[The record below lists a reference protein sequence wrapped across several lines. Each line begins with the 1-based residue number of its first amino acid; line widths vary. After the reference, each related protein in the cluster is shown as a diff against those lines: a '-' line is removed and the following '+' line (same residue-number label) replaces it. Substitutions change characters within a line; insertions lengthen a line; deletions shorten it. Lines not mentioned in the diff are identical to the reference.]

1 MMLNIEMLSKIYP
14 EHSWIDLSEIGETNS
29 ILSAEQL
36 RDRGYHLSR
45 VDLNQLCMV
54 AVKKWLSEIFDLE
67 LKSVFPCTFGGTEN
81 LEFISGLVNGFALQV
96 GKTRLVFIPSQS
108 IDLTEIEIP
117 QEWVDLPNWAGDYYI
132 PIQVDVEGKY
142 LHLWTF
148 ISHYDLKNNG
158 EFDPVFR
165 NYEIA
170 DNAGSKSLD
179 VLFTACELHSLGELA
194 PKRAEIAPVPTLA
207 TADANKLIK
216 QLQEHRSGFSPRL
229 ELPSSS
235 WGAILNIEQCLEDLN
250 SPKTEPD
257 PKSSDDYIKY
267 IHSLMRDGWEF
278 LNNVVYS
285 PQAVAALPAPI
296 IMERF
301 GIKIELDAVKGMSL
315 KSPEEIKTAISKVYE
330 QQSDVPLPKEI
341 IGVEDLIPLLK
352 SYKNDKIWWQAAE
365 HLWAIQPDLSPS
377 TPAFRKLETQFAG
390 REIALMIATI
400 RTPQNRFAVLVRLYP
415 VGGYT
420 ALPPQL
426 QLSVRDEQG
435 VNFLID
441 SQGKPIVVTARAEV
455 MDSSIQLYFIADSE
469 DRFNACISL
478 GSTQVT
484 EDFILPPSHST

>member
-1 MMLNIEMLSKIYP
+1 MVLTIETLTEIYP
-14 EHSWIDLSEIGETNS
+14 DHTWLDLSEIS
-29 ILSAEQL
+29 QLDSKLST
-36 RDRGYHLSR
+36 RDLADRDYHLSR

-67 LKSVFPCTFGGTEN
+67 LKSVFPCIFGGKDN
-81 LEFISGLVNGFALQV
+81 LEFISKLVNGFALQV

-117 QEWVDLPNWAGDYYI
+117 QEWVDLPNWVGDYYI

-158 EFDPVFR
+158 EFDRVFR

-170 DNAGSKSLD
+170 DGAGSKSLD
-179 VLFTACELHSLGELA
+179 VLFTACELHSLGELT
-194 PKRAEIAPVPTLA
+194 PKRAEIAPVPILA
-207 TADANKLIK
+207 TDEANKLIK
-216 QLQEHRSGFSPRL
+216 QLQQHRSGFSPRL
-229 ELPSSS
+229 ESPSSS
-235 WGAILNIEQCLEDLN
+235 WGAILNVEKCLEDLN
-250 SPKTEPD
+250 SPKPEPD

-267 IHSLMRDGWEF
+267 IQSLMRDGWEF
-278 LNNVVYS
+278 FNNVIYS
-285 PQAVAALPAPI
+285 PQAVASMPAPI
-296 IMERF
+296 YMERF
-301 GIKIELDAVKGMSL
+301 GIKIELDAVKGISL
-315 KSPEEIKTAISKVYE
+315 KSPEEIKTAIAKVYE
-330 QQSDVPLPKEI
+330 QQGDVPLPKEI

-352 SYKNDKIWWQAAE
+352 SCKNDKVWWQAAE
-365 HLWAIQPDLSPS
+365 HLWAIKPDLSPS
-377 TPAFRKLETQFAG
+377 TPAFRKLKMQFAG

-400 RTPQNRFAVLVRLYP
+400 KTLQNRFAVLVRLYP
-415 VGGYT
+415 AGGYT

-484 EDFILPPSHST
+484 EDFPLPPSHLT